1 VCTKGKKVGNSEAVL
16 LQKLNLKPFEFGME
30 IKYVFDDG
38 SILTPEV
45 FKMSPDDI
53 VAKFRKGVNNLAS
66 LSLAIGDVNELSV
79 PHILLNGFKNIA
91 AISLE
96 ADIKVKQLGAISAS
110 APAKSAPA
118 PTATKDAPK
127 AEPKKEEKKEEV
139 EEVALGDMFG
149 D

>member
-1 VCTKGKKVGNSEAVL
+1 MCTKGKKVANSESVL
-16 LQKLNLKPFEFGME
+16 LQKLNLKPFEYGME
-30 IKYVFDDG
+30 VKFVYDDG

-53 VAKFRKGVNNLAS
+53 IAKFRKGANNLAA
-66 LSLAIGDVNELSV
+66 LSLAVGEVNELSV
-79 PHILLNGFKNIA
+79 PHMILNGFKNIA

-96 ADIKVKQLGAISAS
+96 TGVKVKQLEGLSS
-110 APAKSAPA
+110 GPAPVKSAPA
-118 PTATKDAPK
+118 PAKDVK
-127 AEPKKEEKKEEV
+127 GAEPKKEEKKEEP

>member
-30 IKYVFDDG
+30 IKFVYDDG

-53 VAKFRKGVNNLAS
+53 ISKFRKGCNNLAALS
-66 LSLAIGDVNELSV
+66 LSIGEVNELSV
-79 PHILLNGFKNIA
+79 PHMLLNGFKNIA

-96 ADIKVKQLGAISAS
+96 ADIKVKQLGATSS
-110 APAKSAPA
+110 APVKSAPA
-118 PTATKDAPK
+118 PAGKEAPK
-127 AEPKKEEKKEEV
+127 AEPKKEEKKEEP